1 MAFRL
6 EPPIENGSS
15 PRGVTTSFTSRG
27 FGVAATIDTAVGDP
41 SGRTFFSSVKNH
53 AVGDVG
59 RQFQAVGYDFLL
71 GVLVGITHPDL
82 ARGTVDQDF
91 HGTLKRRTL
100 LHEVVVQEAEGT
112 ALRKYGSLIADR
124 TVAETEHEVV
134 GDAIAMSDLDQVSI
148 GEDIALQRAQH
159 EKAVD

>member
-1 MAFRL
+1 M
-6 EPPIENGSS
+6 
-15 PRGVTTSFTSRG
+15 
-27 FGVAATIDTAVGDP
+27 
-41 SGRTFFSSVKNH
+41 KNH

-124 TVAETEHEVV
+124 TVPETEHEVV
-134 GDAIAMSDLDQVSI
+134 GNAIAVSDLDQVSV
-148 GEDIALQRAQH
+148 GEGVALQRAQH

>member
-1 MAFRL
+1 M
-6 EPPIENGSS
+6 
-15 PRGVTTSFTSRG
+15 
-27 FGVAATIDTAVGDP
+27 
-41 SGRTFFSSVKNH
+41 KNH

-100 LHEVVVQEAEGT
+100 LHEVVVQEAEVT

-124 TVAETEHEVV
+124 TVPETEHEVV
-134 GDAIAMSDLDQVSI
+134 GNAIAVSDLDQVSV
-148 GEDIALQRAQH
+148 GEGVALQRAQH